1 MFSNFILAKFLRLYY
16 LYENDFYLIFLRIEH
31 THTYLGADPPPI
43 DESPAM
49 VIDIEDPDAI
59 VILGMAS
66 VLFLDISSFSSS
78 SSPQ

>member
-1 MFSNFILAKFLRLYY
+1 MFSNLILVKLYY
-16 LYENDFYLIFLRIEH
+16 IYENESNLIFLRIE
-31 THTYLGADPPPI
+31 HTYLGADPPPI

-66 VLFLDISSFSSS
+66 AVFLDIFSLSSS